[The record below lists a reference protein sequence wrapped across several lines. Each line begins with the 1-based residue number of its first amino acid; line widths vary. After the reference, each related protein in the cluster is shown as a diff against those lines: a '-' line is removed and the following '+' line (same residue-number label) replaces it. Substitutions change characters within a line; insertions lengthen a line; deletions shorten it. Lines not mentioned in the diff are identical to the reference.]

1 MIDLEDDLHI
11 LVAGPD
17 EASGIAEIYTESILA
32 MDSTMVLATVSTE
45 DMRAKLDSLDP
56 RETILAAYLNG
67 SFVGWGIVKLY
78 SDRPGYRLTCE
89 TSLFL
94 RKDRRGRGIGSRLQ
108 QALIQQ
114 ARDSGFHH
122 IIVRIWAA
130 NEQSI
135 GMHAKFGFE
144 MVGVQKEVGH
154 VDGRW
159 IDVAVMQCILN

>member
-1 MIDLEDDLHI
+1 MIDFDNDLLI

-17 EASGIAEIYTESILA
+17 EASDIAEIYTESILA
-32 MDSTMVLATVSTE
+32 MDSTMVLDEVSPE
-45 DMRAKLDSLDP
+45 DMRARLDSLDP
-56 RETILAAYLNG
+56 RESILAAYLND

-94 RKDRRGRGIGSRLQ
+94 RRDRRGHGIGSRLQ

-144 MVGVQKEVGH
+144 MVGVQKEIGH

-159 IDVAVMQCILN
+159 IDVAVMQCILD